1 MTPDR
6 NWEEALFEEALRE
19 SSDAERAAFL
29 DGACPGAPQL
39 RARLEALLE
48 GHFKAH
54 GSATHQMPG

>member
-6 NWEEALFEEALRE
+6 NREEALFEEALRT
-19 SSDAERAAFL
+19 SSDAERAASL
-29 DGACPGAPQL
+29 DGACREDPQL
-39 RARLEALLE
+39 RARLETLRE